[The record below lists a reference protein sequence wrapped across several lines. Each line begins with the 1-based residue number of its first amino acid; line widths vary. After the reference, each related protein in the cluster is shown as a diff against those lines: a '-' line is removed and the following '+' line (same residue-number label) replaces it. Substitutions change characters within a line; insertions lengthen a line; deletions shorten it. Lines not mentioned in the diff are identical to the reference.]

1 MCFIA
6 IQFDY
11 GGKNKLFLDKFQQKQ
26 QPIALRF
33 IYHLEKQNS
42 NKFCNILITNHIPP
56 PLRDNL

>member
-26 QPIALRF
+26 QLIASKF
-33 IYHLEKQNS
+33 IYHLEKRNF
-42 NKFCNILITNHIPP
+42 NRICNTLITNYIPP
-56 PLRDNL
+56 PR